1 MLSGTLLPA
10 HIHPLPEELLSSWLV
25 RLAHAHG
32 LKLQTFCDLVFGK
45 PLQVW
50 NRDIDRYA
58 PLWLLDALADL
69 TATPIERVW
78 QTTVAAYEGVVF
90 PQQNATGV
98 QRWTLC
104 AGMYHRTRLMH
115 WLQVCPAC
123 LAAGPVPYYRRP
135 WRLAFMTCCA
145 GHGLRLID
153 ACPKCG
159 AGIAFFR
166 GELGRPRQ
174 RDVVSMSLCY
184 ACRFD
189 LATSSVEV
197 EHDAGLRW
205 LAEWLTEPV
214 DLAAEMLGVLH
225 QLVRL
230 RVAVLSAV
238 ILAVASRVGAAALD
252 ACLFDPSK
260 NNRNS
265 PGVNVL
271 ESGHLT
277 ILGSAHAAPDRDNG
291 RHPSL
296 AINEYVQ
303 ISSSQKL
310 VEELDLNPQRR
321 RDFLGE
327 HAALD
332 PQKLQRPFDQFR
344 CLGFDK
350 IILRLN
356 DRLPRSLERDHPR
369 PELCLVDQAQLLR
382 PVERS
387 RLADLPMQLELGQ
400 GAPVHPTA
408 LRPREKL
415 GHHGTRHQ

>member
-10 HIHPLPEELLSSWLV
+10 HLHPLPEELLSSWLV

-115 WLQVCPAC
+115 WLQTCPAC
-123 LAAGPVPYYRRP
+123 LAEGPVPYYRRP

-145 GHGLRLID
+145 RHRLQLID
-153 ACPKCG
+153 ACPQCG

-174 RDVVSMSLCY
+174 RDVVSLSRCH
-184 ACRFD
+184 ACQFD
-189 LATSSVEV
+189 LATSGVEV

-205 LAEWLTEPV
+205 VSEWLTEPA

-230 RVAVLSAV
+230 MLAGRRQAIFYRALSGRAPFWRGPPV
-238 ILAVASRVGAAALD
+238 RSRTYVESLRLEDRRDLVSLAVSVMRSPEQLAALLRQRALRHNELLKD
-252 ACLFDPSK
+252 FHDP
-260 NNRNS
+260 
-265 PGVNVL
+265 
-271 ESGHLT
+271 
-277 ILGSAHAAPDRDNG
+277 APRF
-291 RHPSL
+291 RTFVAQL
-296 AINEYVQ
+296 
-303 ISSSQKL
+303 
-310 VEELDLNPQRR
+310 PQRAR
-321 RDFLGE
+321 SGTSARYLARSG
-327 HAALD
+327 
-332 PQKLQRPFDQFR
+332 
-344 CLGFDK
+344 
-350 IILRLN
+350 
-356 DRLPRSLERDHPR
+356 RLPQNS
-369 PELCLVDQAQLLR
+369 
-382 PVERS
+382 S
-387 RLADLPMQLELGQ
+387 
-400 GAPVHPTA
+400 
-408 LRPREKL
+408 
-415 GHHGTRHQ
+415 